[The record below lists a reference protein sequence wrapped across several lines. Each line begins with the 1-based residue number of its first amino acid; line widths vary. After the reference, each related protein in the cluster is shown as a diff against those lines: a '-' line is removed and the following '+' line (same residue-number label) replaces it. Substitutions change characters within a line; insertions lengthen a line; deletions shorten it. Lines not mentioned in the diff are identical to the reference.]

1 MRNRMLLLV
10 LASLTMLLHTSC
22 MVGAAAAEP
31 TDLPG
36 LAPAAAPHLEE
47 RSALPL
53 APVAPDRPLAPGGAQ
68 LPRRDVATGLTAT

>member
-1 MRNRMLLLV
+1 MRNRMLLLA

-31 TDLPG
+31 TNVSEPAPTAPPLREDSVLP
-36 LAPAAAPHLEE
+36 LEPAA
-47 RSALPL
+47 
-53 APVAPDRPLAPGGAQ
+53 PDLPLAPGGAQ